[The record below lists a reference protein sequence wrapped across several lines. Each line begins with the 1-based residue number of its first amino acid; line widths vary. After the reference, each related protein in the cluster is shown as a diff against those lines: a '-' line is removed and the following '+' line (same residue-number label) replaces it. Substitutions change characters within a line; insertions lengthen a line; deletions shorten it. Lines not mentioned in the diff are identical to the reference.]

1 MEDSPGLVA
10 RSAQEI
16 VAAGLVE
23 LRCSNQCLR
32 EKCVVRD
39 SPGIAAGDAEAGIAC
54 RPDQLRC
61 STQCL

>member
-23 LRCSNQCLR
+23 LRCRNQCLR
-32 EKCVVRD
+32 EECVVRD
-39 SPGIAAGDAEAGIAC
+39 SPWITAGDAEVSIAC

-61 STQCL
+61 SNQCL